1 MPVIEAQCAS
11 ILVPHDHRHINQ
23 KRVETM
29 HFEGYPGSRCIITL
43 SSGSRSTRGRRVGH
57 PEAPSLGLIKPR
69 TVDRLDIEPNEAF
82 TEDKQRLAELAAA
95 DDLFKAQRSVLEPAP
110 YRLKYHYYCMEDGCS
125 GHHQTLIDW
134 EAGQAARKGKPT
146 ANPTRSCQGCCGRN
160 SSASYAPPPGTPTS
174 SSATS
179 TSTGA
184 ASSSSACS
192 GRRLGAGRIRPC
204 SARDAGLLVLGRGPA
219 GSRLQ
224 AAGDSN
230 LAPARSTAAQL
241 GPLGDETS
249 VHRAPTVLAAHLA
262 TP

>member
-1 MPVIEAQCAS
+1 
-11 ILVPHDHRHINQ
+11 
-23 KRVETM
+23 M

-134 EAGQAARKGKPT
+134 EAGQAARKWKADGKSDQELPGML
-146 ANPTRSCQGCCGRN
+146 RQKFLGQLC
-160 SSASYAPPPGTPTS
+160 AP
-174 SSATS
+174 
-179 TSTGA
+179 
-184 ASSSSACS
+184 
-192 GRRLGAGRIRPC
+192 
-204 SARDAGLLVLGRGPA
+204 ARDTYFFLGNQHQHRRSFLVLGVFWPPA
-219 GSRLQ
+219 GSR
-224 AAGDSN
+224 
-230 LAPARSTAAQL
+230 P
-241 GPLGDETS
+241 
-249 VHRAPTVLAAHLA
+249 HPTLFG
-262 TP
+262 